1 MKNVKNETPLTGYLN
16 KKKKIFY
23 YKSRNTGSNVSINAK
38 KLNNLFRDFLTRFEF
53 SSCKKDKLFQILET
67 ILSQT

>member
-1 MKNVKNETPLTGYLN
+1 MKNVKNENPLTGYLN

-38 KLNNLFRDFLTRFEF
+38 N
-53 SSCKKDKLFQILET
+53 
-67 ILSQT
+67 